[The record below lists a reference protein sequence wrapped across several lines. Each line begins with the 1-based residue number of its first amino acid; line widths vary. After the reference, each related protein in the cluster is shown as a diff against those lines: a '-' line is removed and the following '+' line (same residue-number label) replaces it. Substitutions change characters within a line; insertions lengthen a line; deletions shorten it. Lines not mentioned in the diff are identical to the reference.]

1 MPKYLLFLSFFVVFF
16 NHSNFQFH
24 FELHGHVLCL
34 NFFIPSFLHNFNITF
49 AQGISVVWNLVV
61 HQMADALSEKD
72 EFDWF
77 FVSSVFLFMRSM
89 SIHETLMETC
99 NIFSLSIC
107 CYIVKLFKCEFTS
120 NQDS

>member
-1 MPKYLLFLSFFVVFF
+1 M
-16 NHSNFQFH
+16 
-24 FELHGHVLCL
+24 
-34 NFFIPSFLHNFNITF
+34 
-49 AQGISVVWNLVV
+49 

-99 NIFSLSIC
+99 NIFSLSLC

>member
-24 FELHGHVLCL
+24 FDLYGHVLCL
-34 NFFIPSFLHNFNITF
+34 NFFIPCFLHNFNITF

-99 NIFSLSIC
+99 NIFSLSLC